1 MDETE
6 KNPPPPADTPP
17 PPRRRRKRRRS
28 QATPDDVETIKK
40 LHALHFGTRKIAKKV
55 GLGRHVV
62 RGVIELLPPSPLM
75 PAVPASPAGKL
86 DPFREVIEEKV
97 GLGLTVTRILR
108 EIREHGYRG
117 GRTIL
122 GDCVRTFKPPTL
134 RRKRIWRRF
143 ETGPGLETQVDWS
156 PYEVTIAGQ
165 RRVVHAFQAI
175 LAFSRK
181 AHVRFYWN
189 ERESTLLEA
198 HVEAFKDFG
207 GVTHRFVYD
216 RMATVVLGTIGKNRE
231 PIWNPRFIQF
241 CCHFGFDP
249 FLCAPKDPNRKG
261 KVERGF
267 WYLERDFLRG
277 REFASLEDL
286 NQQVAAWLKEIANP
300 RVHGTTGRIPEQAF
314 LEEEKALLIRLPD
327 SLFPTFDEELREVD
341 QGAVVWIRGTPYTIP
356 ARLAESKRVA
366 VRLYS
371 NHFEVVD
378 QRGQVG
384 FSRRYVPEEK
394 KGRLV
399 LDSTHYDGVG
409 PRPSAPPGA
418 LRRMEDGFLKRF
430 PTLAELLAGL
440 KVRMKSLFPV
450 HLRALLRIADRWGDG
465 AFLAAAARAQS
476 FRRFDAQAVR
486 RILEQQTPLPDEEP
500 GCSSMAESRA
510 LIELGD
516 VDGGS
521 LDDYA
526 HFDSQAADEPEDPA
540 SSETPGEEDSP

>member
-1 MDETE
+1 
-6 KNPPPPADTPP
+6 
-17 PPRRRRKRRRS
+17 
-28 QATPDDVETIKK
+28 
-40 LHALHFGTRKIAKKV
+40 
-55 GLGRHVV
+55 
-62 RGVIELLPPSPLM
+62 M
-75 PAVPASPAGKL
+75 PAVKASPAGKL
-86 DPFREVIEEKV
+86 DPFRETIEEKV
-97 GLGLTVTRILR
+97 GTGLTVTRILR
-108 EIREHGYRG
+108 EIRERGYRG
-117 GRTIL
+117 SRTIL
-122 GDCVRTFKPPTL
+122 GDFVRTLKPPAL

-181 AHVRFYWN
+181 IHVRFYWN

-216 RMATVVLGTIGKNRE
+216 RMATVVLGTIGRNGE
-231 PIWNPRFIQF
+231 PIWHPRFLEF
-241 CCHFGFDP
+241 SCHFGFDP
-249 FLCAPKDPNRKG
+249 FLCRPKDPNRKG
-261 KVERGF
+261 KVENGF
-267 WYLERDFLRG
+267 WFLERDFLRSKN
-277 REFASLEDL
+277 FASLEDL
-286 NQQVAAWLKEIANP
+286 NHQVAVWLQDIANP
-300 RVHGTTGRIPEQAF
+300 RTHGTTGRIPEKVF
-314 LEEEKALLIRLPD
+314 LEEEKSLLIRLPD
-327 SLFPTFDEELREVD
+327 SLFPTFDEELREVGKD
-341 QGAVVWIRGTPYTIP
+341 AVVWIRGTPYTIP
-356 ARLAESKRVA
+356 ARLAESRRVA
-366 VRLYS
+366 VRLFS

-378 QRGQVG
+378 HRGQVG
-384 FSRRYVPEEK
+384 FSRRYVPEEE

-399 LDSTHYDGVG
+399 IDPTHYDGVG
-409 PRPSAPPGA
+409 PKTSAPPGA
-418 LRRMEDGFLKRF
+418 SRRMEDGFLKRF

-450 HLRALLRIADRWGDG
+450 HLRALLRIADRWGDD

-476 FRRFDAQAVR
+476 FRRFDAQAVQ

-526 HFDSQAADEPEDPA
+526 HLDLSPPDSQAADEPEDPA
-540 SSETPGEEDSP
+540 SSGTPGEEDSP